1 MSTDHLRRRV
11 ERLAADQAD
20 ATESAIVIYE
30 VGESEE
36 EIRARVPAG
45 MTDAG
50 AVIFLPDN
58 HRDVRPEAP

>member
-36 EIRARVPAG
+36 EIRARAPAG
-45 MTDAG
+45 AE
-50 AVIFLPDN
+50 VVVFLPN
-58 HRDVRPEAP
+58 NPRDERPEAP

>member
-36 EIRARVPAG
+36 EIRARAPAG
-45 MTDAG
+45 AE
-50 AVIFLPDN
+50 VVVFLPNN
-58 HRDVRPEAP
+58 HRDDRPEAL

>member
-36 EIRARVPAG
+36 EKLARAPAG
-45 MTDAG
+45 AEV
-50 AVIFLPDN
+50 VIFLPNN
-58 HRDVRPEAP
+58 HRDDRPEAP